1 MDLFH
6 SVAPKDYNNV
16 VKYKDEEIEHIRLD
30 DVFNKKDEEL
40 LKPIFSDSTKI
51 ESDSTY
57 DPNFCNITC
66 NISPSKLNNTLYAI
80 KNFCSSYLSFQNNLD
95 EMLKIDKKNSTQYT
109 SRFTHPINEIKF
121 DLEELRYTKIQD
133 QLLKMF
139 KYIEVDFNINVIETE
154 NILPIYDKVA
164 VKDDKYYIQPEVEN
178 IINRLIISDI
188 IPPREIII
196 VDALDKIEPIY
207 INTRKF
213 EIINSMIKLGIN
225 DYQMCNHCRF
235 KTICLK
241 STTKKNI

>member
-1 MDLFH
+1 MELFY

-16 VKYKDEEIEHIRLD
+16 VKQQEEFEHVKFD
-30 DVFNKKDEEL
+30 DIFNNQDQDGK
-40 LKPIFSDSTKI
+40 LKPVFSDATPVA
-51 ESDSTY
+51 SDSEI
-57 DPNFCNITC
+57 DPNNYNISC

-80 KNFCSSYLSFQNNLD
+80 KNFCSSYLNFQANLD
-95 EMLKIDKKNSTQYT
+95 EMLKLDKKDSTNYT

-139 KYIEVDFNINVIETE
+139 KYVEIDFNLNIIETE
-154 NILPIYDKVA
+154 NVLPVYDKVA
-164 VKDDKYYIQPEVEN
+164 IKDDKYYIQPEVEN
-178 IINRLIISDI
+178 ILSRLISSEI
-188 IPPREIII
+188 IQHREIII
-196 VDALDKIEPIY
+196 VDGLDKIEPMY
-207 INTRKF
+207 INTRRF

-241 STTKKNI
+241 SVTKKNI